1 MMTLTEENYYTLD
14 ADKEYFSVSQFK
26 SFMRCESATIK
37 KLKGEYTEPTTRA
50 MLVGSFVDNW
60 MDGTLGKFIQEHP
73 EVFTKRQELRAE
85 FRQANEIIKLIEE
98 HKDFNKF
105 LSGEHQK
112 ILTAEMFGVPW
123 KIKMDSF
130 VEGVCI
136 TDLKV
141 IAKTKNLPYWR
152 YDWQGSVYQK
162 VAEANGY
169 GLLPFYLATVTKE
182 KVSDINIFQIPQP
195 QLDLALREVEENMP
209 HLIDV
214 KNGKVE
220 PKRCENCP
228 YCRMTRKI
236 KVRSYAELME

>member
-1 MMTLTEENYYTLD
+1 MMELTEENYYTKE
-14 ADKEYFSVSQFK
+14 ADLEYFSVSQFK
-26 SFMRCESATIK
+26 SFMQCEAAAME
-37 KLKGEYTEPTTRA
+37 KLRGEYEPPMTKA
-50 MLVGSFVDNW
+50 MLVGSFVDAYVE
-60 MDGTLGKFIQEHP
+60 GTLDSFIKKHP
-73 EVFTKRQELRAE
+73 EVFTRRKELRAE
-85 FRQANEIIKLIEE
+85 FRQANEIIKLIDE

-130 VEGVCI
+130 IEGICI

-152 YDWQGSVYQK
+152 YDWQGAVYQK
-162 VAEANGY
+162 VAEANGC

-182 KVSDINIFQIPQP
+182 KVSDINIFQIEQA

-209 HLIDV
+209 HLIEV
-214 KNGKVE
+214 KQGKAE
-220 PKRCENCP
+220 PKRCESCP
-228 YCRMTRKI
+228 YCRMTRKV
-236 KVRSYAELME
+236 KVRGYSELMK